1 MLPIIRVT
9 LYTSG
14 VGYFERGGELDR
26 QETQIGTLTAEQAAR
41 QEELMAART
50 DLRRYF
56 AGLSL

>member
-1 MLPIIRVT
+1 
-9 LYTSG
+9 
-14 VGYFERGGELDR
+14 LDR